1 MVGVQWDELYVRI
14 LDPKTG
20 QLLREHVRQKRGWYR
35 IQEQDHPKQRS
46 LRVSQLLWRAG
57 RAGTHIGTFC
67 NLLCSQLGE
76 PGVRRVLGVLSL
88 AKKFSI
94 AAVEDACAAAL
105 EMGVH
110 EYRFVRRYL
119 ERGPQLFFA
128 SYQGTRQVNGTA
140 AGQSRIACT
149 ANLNEP
155 PLTNDRSPTALGKL
169 FSDLKGAL
177 GGIAINPDGSN
188 INPVALALLN
198 FKLPDGSFLIPT
210 PQTVDTSRP
219 FASSGFSAFTQ
230 PCTFNEDQGLG
241 NVDYLISQKSR
252 LAARFFIADTE
263 QSVTFPG
270 GALNPVG
277 NIRGFDSPGGS
288 DFTVFSVAH
297 AYALSNALLNEA
309 RIGFVR
315 SRTGSGAE
323 APFKWSDV
331 GVSESEMNQNNE
343 LPSLN
348 ILGSVSMASVIP
360 RTYKQNSF
368 VFSDVVSF
376 LKGSH
381 AVKFGGSVTRL
392 QDNLEF
398 VGAGSFVQ
406 FLSWPDFLLGLD
418 ASGNGTGTFSNVFSS
433 FDIFGLLNREF
444 RVWEGSGFVQD
455 DYRIRRSLTLNLGLR
470 YERLGQFGDNLGR
483 NSSFDVNK
491 ANANPPPTGSL
502 DGYIVASNFP
512 DALPTG
518 VTRVDNTFGTYG
530 EGQDTIAPRM
540 GFAWQ
545 FCQRQIGWC
554 CEEGTVCTTL
564 GQPVIPLLNPC
575 SQRRFPSPEYVRD

>member
-1 MVGVQWDELYVRI
+1 MGGV
-14 LDPKTG
+14 T
-20 QLLREHVRQKRGWYR
+20 
-35 IQEQDHPKQRS
+35 
-46 LRVSQLLWRAG
+46 
-57 RAGTHIGTFC
+57 
-67 NLLCSQLGE
+67 
-76 PGVRRVLGVLSL
+76 
-88 AKKFSI
+88 
-94 AAVEDACAAAL
+94 
-105 EMGVH
+105 
-110 EYRFVRRYL
+110 
-119 ERGPQLFFA
+119 
-128 SYQGTRQVNGTA
+128 
-140 AGQSRIACT
+140 
-149 ANLNEP
+149 
-155 PLTNDRSPTALGKL
+155 
-169 FSDLKGAL
+169 
-177 GGIAINPDGSN
+177 INSDGSN

-219 FASSGFSAFTQ
+219 FTSSGFSAFTQ

-241 NVDYLISQKSR
+241 NVDYLISQKSQ
-252 LAARFFIADTE
+252 LAARFFIADSD
-263 QSVTFPG
+263 QLVTFPG

-288 DFTVFSVAH
+288 GFVVFSLAH
-297 AYALSNALLNEA
+297 TYVLSNALLNQA

-315 SRTGSGAE
+315 TSAKTEAD

-360 RTYKQNSF
+360 RTYTQNSF

-418 ASGNGTGTFSNVFSS
+418 GNGNGTGTFSNVFSS

-483 NSSFDVNK
+483 NSSFDVSK
-491 ANANPPPTGSL
+491 AKANPPPTGSL

-512 DALPTG
+512 DALPPG
-518 VTRVDNTFGTYG
+518 VTRADNTFGTYG
-530 EGQDTIAPRM
+530 EGQDTIAPRI
-540 GFAWQ
+540 GFSWQ
-545 FCQRQIGWC
+545 VLPTTRRMVLRGGYGIYYSRSTGQSAGQSVLSAPFSFTRVTRDSRIRPRHFKHPSLSHFLLRVCFHCLPPILRPQHPQSLVSAPNFRPAIVQQFSVNAQRSHQRLVAG
-554 CEEGTVCTTL
+554 GRVRGRQGDTSATL
-564 GQPVIPLLNPC
+564 PFPESSPGCISGASDQGRQLQHFGQHWITGPHPWNTCRFSSRDRIRRKLL
-575 SQRRFPSPEYVRD
+575 V